1 MQKLYVL
8 YDPRCGMCE
17 RLRDWLLVQRSW
29 IGLSLIAAGSEK
41 ARSLFPGLEKIATSE
56 DLVVISDEG
65 EVYLNNHAWIM
76 VLYALEDYREWARRL
91 THPLLLPMVR
101 QAWAMI
107 SSNRHGISRWLA
119 LGSPEKLAGELRNVP
134 LEPCVVPE
142 GTVSEYLR

>member
-8 YDPRCGMCE
+8 YDPKCGMCE

-29 IGLSLIAAGSEK
+29 IGLSVIASGSEK
-41 ARSLFPGLEKIATSE
+41 ARRLFPGLEKIASTE

-65 EVYLNNHAWIM
+65 NVYLNNHAWIM
-76 VLYALEDYREWARRL
+76 VLYALEDYRDWARRL
-91 THPLLLPMVR
+91 THPLLMPMVR

-107 SSNRHGISRWLA
+107 SNNRHTISRWLA
-119 LGSPEKLAGELRNVP
+119 LGSPEMLAGELRNVR
-134 LEPCVVPE
+134 LEPCTLPE